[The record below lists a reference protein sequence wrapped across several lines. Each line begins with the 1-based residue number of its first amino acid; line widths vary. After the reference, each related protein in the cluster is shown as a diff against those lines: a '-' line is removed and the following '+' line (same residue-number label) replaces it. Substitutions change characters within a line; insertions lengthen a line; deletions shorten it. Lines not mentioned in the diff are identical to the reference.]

1 MTGHLSGEITAG
13 LELFQEGGHEKGG
26 EEQDGGP
33 EQNIWG
39 VGSMMATRCPNKLPM
54 QADTVLQRDTQ
65 GKKGQT
71 LWCARSH
78 THTVGERLIN
88 ATSFSVF
95 AKVPKRLSALG
106 DKRVS

>member
-1 MTGHLSGEITAG
+1 MLQEAVRSTGHLSGEITAG

-39 VGSMMATRCPNKLPM
+39 VGSMMATRCPNKLPV

-78 THTVGERLIN
+78 ARLG
-88 ATSFSVF
+88 
-95 AKVPKRLSALG
+95 KG
-106 DKRVS
+106 